1 MATQP
6 PPSFPFPLP
15 GIEAWIK
22 HLPMILQG
30 LRFLRALGKQFG
42 EEDRMVRQTGAEA
55 NNRTTG

>member
-42 EEDRMVRQTGAEA
+42 EEDRMVRQTWT
-55 NNRTTG
+55 NKRL